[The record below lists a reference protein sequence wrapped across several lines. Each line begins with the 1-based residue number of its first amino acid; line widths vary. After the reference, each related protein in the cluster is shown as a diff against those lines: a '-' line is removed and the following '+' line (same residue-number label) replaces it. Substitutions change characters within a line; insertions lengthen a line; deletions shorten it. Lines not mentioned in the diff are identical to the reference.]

1 MGRITGYVGAEDS
14 VGYTYDAAGNVLTVT
29 DRNGT
34 ITREYDALNRIT
46 KYTDTFGKSIRYE
59 YDAVGNLVKMIYPD
73 DTAVLYAYDANNALS
88 TVTDWAGRVTAY
100 TYDANG
106 KVTGVTKPD
115 GSITTTV
122 YDNRQRITSTVE
134 KTSSGA
140 VITGFEYTY
149 DALGR
154 IFVEKHL
161 ANGKKLCYTYDNLSR
176 VTKRTVKN
184 LSDVTLSEETFS
196 YDAAGNL
203 IGGTSETGFVYDTNN
218 RLISIDGE
226 AVSYDADGNMLSMTL
241 DGEERS
247 LAYDS
252 ANRLLKAGGCEY
264 TYNAED
270 IRIRNL
276 CGEDETL
283 YTYDTNTKLSRLL
296 VKTTN
301 GTVTKYVYGM
311 RLIGEETG
319 GAFKTYHFDYRG
331 STVAI
336 TDSTGTVTDTFQYD
350 TYGKQTARTGTSEV
364 IFGYNGRDGVITDSN
379 SLLYMR
385 ARYYSPE
392 LRRFINAD
400 IIAGEISNAITL
412 NRYAYANGNPVSNVD
427 PFGLTSRGSEIELP
441 PLVSVQFEK
450 YLDKYYAGK
459 TTFEALVNSQTLE
472 AFYNYMYN
480 GIKNAARPNNI
491 GKGIWEKQIKEELQW
506 VENYLGKSSNL
517 SKAIDILGYVGIV
530 VDVGKG
536 IYENVQNDAS
546 QQKIVSD
553 AIVDAGFSIGGGAL
567 ASAAASAAA
576 GAVAGFV
583 APGIGNLIGAGV
595 GLIVGVAFYFG
606 TEVIEI
612 NGKSL
617 VEWSKE
623 GVDWLFDRFKD
634 GIDWVVDTA
643 KKEFDLML
651 EYTREGLDWVADTIS
666 DLFN

>member
-1 MGRITGYVGAEDS
+1 MKKQLTNARGQLRKYFYDAMGRITGYVGAEDS

-59 YDAVGNLVKMIYPD
+59 YDAVGNLVKLIYPD

-427 PFGLTSRGSEIELP
+427 PFGLSAEREANSKNEDSKQEIIDEFLKIYYDTYGKEYQKNDLSEVTIEKILTTVHEYEPFLNNAVISGVGILITAIAPYLGIATIPATIASFGFGVSAGSAVPGSGDYPTYVITKTGYHTY
-441 PLVSVQFEK
+441 SVEVANYHGYRVYENRNFKYTITEK
-450 YLDKYYAGK
+450 Y
-459 TTFEALVNSQTLE
+459 
-472 AFYNYMYN
+472 
-480 GIKNAARPNNI
+480 
-491 GKGIWEKQIKEELQW
+491 
-506 VENYLGKSSNL
+506 
-517 SKAIDILGYVGIV
+517 YVM
-530 VDVGKG
+530 
-536 IYENVQNDAS
+536 
-546 QQKIVSD
+546 
-553 AIVDAGFSIGGGAL
+553 
-567 ASAAASAAA
+567 
-576 GAVAGFV
+576 
-583 APGIGNLIGAGV
+583 
-595 GLIVGVAFYFG
+595 
-606 TEVIEI
+606 
-612 NGKSL
+612 NGKISRT
-617 VEWSKE
+617 ETSYT
-623 GVDWLFDRFKD
+623 D
-634 GIDWVVDTA
+634 
-643 KKEFDLML
+643 
-651 EYTREGLDWVADTIS
+651 EYLAYRYR
-666 DLFN
+666 NHP

>member
-1 MGRITGYVGAEDS
+1 MKRQLTNARGQIRKYFYDAMGRITGYVGAEDS
-14 VGYTYDAAGNVLTVT
+14 VSYTYDAVGNVLTVT

-46 KYTDTFGKSIRYE
+46 KYTDTFGKVIQYE
-59 YDAVGNLVKMIYPD
+59 YDAAGNLVKMIYPD

-122 YDNRQRITSTVE
+122 YDSKQRITSTVE
-134 KTSSGA
+134 KTSA
-140 VITGFEYTY
+140 DAIITGFEYTY

-161 ANGKKLCYTYDNLSR
+161 AKTVKLCYTYDSLSR
-176 VTKRTVKN
+176 VTKRTVTDLN
-184 LSDVTLSEETFS
+184 DVTLSEETFS

-203 IGGTSETGFVYDTNN
+203 VGGSTETGFVYDTNN

-226 AVSYDADGNMLSMTL
+226 AVSYDADGNMLSMTP
-241 DGEERS
+241 DGEET
-247 LAYDS
+247 AFEYDS
-252 ANRLLKAGGCEY
+252 ANRLLKAGDCEY
-264 TYNAED
+264 AYNAED

-276 CGEDETL
+276 CGGDETL

-296 VKTTN
+296 VKTTS
-301 GTVTKYVYGM
+301 GVTTKYVYGM
-311 RLIGEETG
+311 GLIGEETE

-336 TDSTGTVTDTFQYD
+336 TDSTGAVTDTFQYD
-350 TYGKQTARTGTSEV
+350 TYGKQTARTGTSEI

-427 PFGLTSRGSEIELP
+427 PFGLSAERRLRKETGQRKKLLIKALAKTQESIAYYYKNKEGYSDIEA
-441 PLVSVQFEK
+441 K
-450 YLDKYYAGK
+450 YNDAILKILDSLKNN
-459 TTFEALVNSQTLE
+459 TEPDEFD
-472 AFYNYMYN
+472 N
-480 GIKNAARPNNI
+480 GIKVKIEVNPYYNISRDELLLEIMGFVPILGELGIISDFYSDENKDISKIGEAIFSAITEGDIAELTPAADSLTGLGNLLTII
-491 GKGIWEKQIKEELQW
+491 GIANTVETIFNWNSPDKIATEVSIFLQSGNGGSFMYHAVVDSDLMFKELFSGGTGTVIKEKDPMYQL
-506 VENYLGKSSNL
+506 
-517 SKAIDILGYVGIV
+517 
-530 VDVGKG
+530 
-536 IYENVQNDAS
+536 IY
-546 QQKIVSD
+546 K
-553 AIVDAGFSIGGGAL
+553 
-567 ASAAASAAA
+567 
-576 GAVAGFV
+576 
-583 APGIGNLIGAGV
+583 
-595 GLIVGVAFYFG
+595 
-606 TEVIEI
+606 
-612 NGKSL
+612 
-617 VEWSKE
+617 
-623 GVDWLFDRFKD
+623 
-634 GIDWVVDTA
+634 
-643 KKEFDLML
+643 
-651 EYTREGLDWVADTIS
+651 
-666 DLFN
+666 